1 MNMQVLNNPE
11 GYKPWLLLGIFS
23 LCIQCRPEPKTH
35 FELNGIEV
43 TTQTA
48 VKDRL
53 KTPEQWVSI
62 VYTNLFQAALPAN
75 ELFDV
80 SQVFS
85 SIGDKDIA
93 REVLLSNFFNT
104 EGVEL
109 PTLQEMQ
116 ADPDAFINETYLRF
130 FVRLPTAAERTY
142 VRNFL
147 DNHPGMTPELVY
159 MSFALSEEYLYY

>member
-1 MNMQVLNNPE
+1 MLDLI
-11 GYKPWLLLGIFS
+11 KPNLPLALLLLLAMG
-23 LCIQCRPEPKTH
+23 CKPEPQTR

-43 TTQTA
+43 TTQSA

-80 SQVFS
+80 GQVFS
-85 SIGDKDIA
+85 SIGDQDVA
-93 REVLLSNFFNT
+93 REVLLSNFFNA
-104 EGVEL
+104 EDVQL
-109 PTLQEMQ
+109 PTTEEMQ

-130 FVRLPTAAERTY
+130 FVRLPSAAERAY

>member
-1 MNMQVLNNPE
+1 MRDLN
-11 GYKPWLLLGIFS
+11 KSALLLLLLGVGAIG
-23 LCIQCRPEPKTH
+23 CRPDPQTH

-43 TTQTA
+43 STQTA

-53 KTPEQWVSI
+53 KSPEQWVSI

-85 SIGDKDIA
+85 SIGDQEIA
-93 REVLLSNFFNT
+93 REVLLSNFFNSD
-104 EGVEL
+104 EVQL
-109 PTLQEMQ
+109 PTPEEMQ
-116 ADPDAFINETYLRF
+116 ANPDAFIDETYLRF

>member
-1 MNMQVLNNPE
+1 MRDLN
-11 GYKPWLLLGIFS
+11 KSTWLLLLGVGAIG
-23 LCIQCRPEPKTH
+23 CRPDPQTH

-43 TTQTA
+43 STQTA

-53 KTPEQWVSI
+53 KSPEQWVSI

-85 SIGDKDIA
+85 SIGDQEIA
-93 REVLLSNFFNT
+93 REVLLSNFFNSD
-104 EGVEL
+104 EVQL
-109 PTLQEMQ
+109 PTPEEMQ
-116 ADPDAFINETYLRF
+116 ANPDAFIDETYLRF

>member
-1 MNMQVLNNPE
+1 MRDLN
-11 GYKPWLLLGIFS
+11 KSALLLLLLLLLGVGAIG
-23 LCIQCRPEPKTH
+23 CRPDPQTH

-43 TTQTA
+43 STQTA

-53 KTPEQWVSI
+53 KSPEQWVSI

-85 SIGDKDIA
+85 SIGDQEIA
-93 REVLLSNFFNT
+93 REVLLSNFFNSD
-104 EGVEL
+104 EVQL
-109 PTLQEMQ
+109 PTPEEMQ
-116 ADPDAFINETYLRF
+116 ANPDAFIDATYLRF

-147 DNHPGMTPELVY
+147 DNHPGITPELVY

>member
-1 MNMQVLNNPE
+1 MNMRDLN
-11 GYKPWLLLGIFS
+11 KSAWLLLLGVGAIG
-23 LCIQCRPEPKTH
+23 CRPDPQTH

-43 TTQTA
+43 STQTA

-53 KTPEQWVSI
+53 KSPEQWVSI

-85 SIGDKDIA
+85 SIGDQEIA
-93 REVLLSNFFNT
+93 REVLLSNFFNSD
-104 EGVEL
+104 EVQL
-109 PTLQEMQ
+109 PTPEEMQ
-116 ADPDAFINETYLRF
+116 ANPDAFIDETYLRF

>member
-1 MNMQVLNNPE
+1 MRDLN
-11 GYKPWLLLGIFS
+11 KSAWLLLLGVGAIG
-23 LCIQCRPEPKTH
+23 CRPDPQTH

-43 TTQTA
+43 STQTA

-53 KTPEQWVSI
+53 KSPEQWVSI

-85 SIGDKDIA
+85 SIGDQEIA
-93 REVLLSNFFNT
+93 REVLLSNFFNSD
-104 EGVEL
+104 EVQL
-109 PTLQEMQ
+109 PTPEEMQ
-116 ADPDAFINETYLRF
+116 ANPDAFIDETYLRF

>member
-1 MNMQVLNNPE
+1 MRDLN
-11 GYKPWLLLGIFS
+11 KSAWLLLLLGVGAIG
-23 LCIQCRPEPKTH
+23 CRPDPQTH

-43 TTQTA
+43 STQTA

-53 KTPEQWVSI
+53 KSPEQWVSI

-85 SIGDKDIA
+85 SIGDQEIA
-93 REVLLSNFFNT
+93 REVLLSNFFNSD
-104 EGVEL
+104 EVQL
-109 PTLQEMQ
+109 PTPEEMQ
-116 ADPDAFINETYLRF
+116 ANPDAFIDETYLRF

>member
-1 MNMQVLNNPE
+1 MRDLN
-11 GYKPWLLLGIFS
+11 KSALLLLLGVGAIG
-23 LCIQCRPEPKTH
+23 CRPDPQTH

-43 TTQTA
+43 STQTA

-53 KTPEQWVSI
+53 KSPEQWVSI

-85 SIGDKDIA
+85 SIGDQEIA
-93 REVLLSNFFNT
+93 REVLLSNFFNSD
-104 EGVEL
+104 EVQL
-109 PTLQEMQ
+109 PTPEEMQ
-116 ADPDAFINETYLRF
+116 ANPDAFIDETYLRF